1 MTNATSTEARN
12 QVIRFF
18 LHEAPRFLFFT
29 GKGGVGKTSL
39 SCAISVALADGG
51 GKTLLVSTDPASNL
65 DQVLCVKLGSRP
77 TQIDGITNLWA
88 LNIDPRQSAKEYREK
103 VVGPYRG
110 ILPAAAVAE
119 IEEQLSGACT
129 VEIAA
134 FNEFS
139 RLMTDEEALSGF
151 DHIVFDTAPTG
162 HTIRLLQLPAAW
174 KGYLETSSGKAS
186 CLGPMSGLQG
196 QQKQFVDT
204 LKAMTDEHLTRM
216 FLVVRPDVR
225 SIAEAHR
232 TSLELAGLG
241 VLNQHLAVNGVLG
254 EVNGDDGIALAMHR
268 RQETALAGIPA
279 ELKKMA
285 HVEIPLSSTAPIGI
299 QALRSLLSSS
309 ADVSLVKPVVGMEGI
324 AGGVL
329 SFADLM
335 DSLPRKSG
343 VVMTMG
349 KGGVGKTTMAS
360 AIAVELA
367 NRGAKVHLTT
377 SDPAAHLDH
386 TLADR
391 HQNLKVSRID
401 PAVEIEHY
409 RNEVM
414 QQAGKALDD
423 EGKKLLAEDLR
434 SPCTEEIA
442 VFRAFARIVDEAR
455 DSVVIMDTAPTG
467 HTILLLDAT
476 EAYHREVSRNRSSV
490 PEEVK
495 SLLPRLRDPQFTR
508 IMIVALP
515 EATPVQEAVD
525 LQKDLERAGITPY
538 AWIVNQSLV
547 PLKVHH
553 PVLKA
558 RRASEYKYI
567 RQVQAI
573 APKMVIVPWQDAS
586 EQI

>member
-29 GKGGVGKTSL
+29 GKGGVGKTSM

-110 ILPAAAVAE
+110 VLPAAAVAE

-196 QQKQFVDT
+196 QQKQFADT
-204 LKAMTDEHLTRM
+204 LKAMTDEHQTRM

-279 ELKKMA
+279 ELKNMA
-285 HVEIPLSSTAPIGI
+285 RVEIPLSSTAPIGI

-309 ADVSLVKPVVGMEGI
+309 ADVSLVKPVVGREEI

-329 SFADLM
+329 SFAELI

-391 HQNLKVSRID
+391 HKNLKVCRID

-414 QQAGKALDD
+414 QQAGKALDN

-442 VFRAFARIVDEAR
+442 VFRAFAHIVGEAR

-525 LQKDLERAGITPY
+525 LQKDLERAGIAPY